1 MLQDIKPYLLDN
13 QFRLLKPE
21 SEDYFFSFKVNKML
35 LKIEANDS
43 LGLPVF
49 GELYE
54 SLDEVEGLTE
64 YLFSIGKRHF
74 FLIRDLE
81 YLDFKGRKLTYLPFS
96 AVYNLK
102 EKWQIFAGI
111 TAYHLDGWYS
121 KRVYCGYCG
130 NTLENSEH
138 ERARICNECGNI
150 EYPTIAPVVMVAVVH
165 DEKLLMTKYANRD
178 FRQHGLVAGFV
189 EIGETLEE
197 AAKREVME
205 EVGLEIDDLKY
216 FGSQPWGISGSVIV
230 GYFATLKGSES
241 IHIDQKEL
249 SDAGWFERAEVPH
262 ELSDLSITYEM
273 IEAFR
278 NKKI

>member
-1 MLQDIKPYLLDN
+1 MLHDIKPHLLDN
-13 QFRLLKPE
+13 QYRALKPE
-21 SEDYFFSFKVNKML
+21 ADDYFFSFKANRTL
-35 LKIEANDS
+35 LTIGEHNS
-43 LGLPVF
+43 LTLPVF

-54 SLDEVEGLTE
+54 SPEEVEGLTE
-64 YLFSIGKRHF
+64 YLFSIDNRNF

-81 YLDFKGRKLTYLPFS
+81 YLDLKGRKLTYLPIG
-96 AVYNLK
+96 AMYELK

-150 EYPTIAPVVMVAVVH
+150 EYPTIAPVVVVAVVH
-165 DEKLLMTKYANRD
+165 DGKLLLTKYANRD
-178 FRQHGLVAGFV
+178 FRLHGLVAGFV

-197 AAKREVME
+197 AAKREVKE
-205 EVGLEIDDLKY
+205 EVGLEIDNLKY

-230 GYFATLKGSES
+230 GYFAELKGSES
-241 IHIDQKEL
+241 ICIDQKEL
-249 SDAGWFERAEVPH
+249 SDAGWFERSEVPH

-273 IEAFR
+273 VEAFR
-278 NKKI
+278 NKEY